1 MGYDVKK
8 RETEDVGALAK
19 KTAGIV
25 SAYLKKNREVIM
37 KSLPEGFNFDRMCR
51 VVVNAIYTTPELAKC
66 SAESLFLSTVRAFS
80 LGLEPNGTC
89 GEGYLVPFWNSQKS
103 CLEAQ
108 FMPGYRGLQALARRS
123 GEIAEIYSKVV
134 CRNDIFDVEEGTE
147 RKIIHK
153 PDYKTDRGESI
164 CYYAVF
170 RTKSGNID
178 FEVMS
183 QKEIERVHAS
193 SKAGEGGPWSTW
205 YDEMAKKT
213 VMKRLLKRA
222 PMSVE
227 KSESF
232 KKAID
237 AENRVAMGEEA
248 DNSDILDIEGLE
260 VPDESDTP
268 AEVQKTVNAER
279 AEALKEKIAEKKG
292 SVDAP
297 DKLRSEI
304 IAGLLHKSNAPVTM
318 AQFIAYCRDTLRIAD
333 IDDIPAWGATENRRF
348 MESPEAYVSEIA
360 NKIADSLI

>member
-8 RETEDVGALAK
+8 RETEDVGALAR

-25 SAYLKKNREVIM
+25 SGYLVKNRAIII
-37 KSLPEGFNFDRMCR
+37 KTLPRGFNYDRMCR
-51 VVVNAIYTTPELAKC
+51 TVINAISTTPMLAKC
-66 SAESLFLSTVRAFS
+66 DAGSIFLSCVRGFS
-80 LGLEPNGTC
+80 LGLEPNGALA
-89 GEGYLVPFWNSQKS
+89 EGYLVPFWNAKKQIN
-103 CLEAQ
+103 EAQ
-108 FMPGYRGLQALARRS
+108 FMPSYRGLINLARRS
-123 GEIAEIYSKVV
+123 GEITEIYAKAVYPKDV
-134 CRNDIFDVEEGTE
+134 FEVEEGTE
-147 RKIIHK
+147 RKIVHK
-153 PDYKTDRGESI
+153 PDYTKPRGEAAV

-170 RTKSGNID
+170 KIKSGGMD
-178 FEVMS
+178 FEVMT
-183 QKEIERVHAS
+183 KPEIDAIRAR
-193 SKAGEGGPWSTW
+193 SKAANSGPWVTD
-205 YDEMAKKT
+205 YDQMALKT
-213 VMKRLLKRA
+213 VLKRLLKRA

-227 KSESF
+227 LAAAVEL
-232 KKAID
+232 
-237 AENRVAMGEEA
+237 ENAAAMGDAAGEV
-248 DNSDILDIEGLE
+248 LDIEGLE

-348 MESPEAYVSEIA
+348 MESPEAYVSDIA